1 MDGLDF
7 GMPKTYKNR
16 SGNDVTEWPDGLKLV
31 RFADGRVKVGRQGS
45 VLRGG
50 TRGVTAQS
58 VPGATPPRMSL
69 LRSTTRKT
77 RYRRAPEL
85 NGRVC

>member
-7 GMPKTYKNR
+7 GLPKTYKNR

-50 TRGVTAQS
+50 TRGVSAQEFRSGSNPTAHVIAAFDS
-58 VPGATPPRMSL
+58 
-69 LRSTTRKT
+69 
-77 RYRRAPEL
+77 PE
-85 NGRVC
+85 G

>member
-7 GMPKTYKNR
+7 GLPKTYKNR

-50 TRGVTAQS
+50 TRGVSAQEFRFGSNPTAHVIAAFDS
-58 VPGATPPRMSL
+58 
-69 LRSTTRKT
+69 
-77 RYRRAPEL
+77 PE
-85 NGRVC
+85 G

>member
-50 TRGVTAQS
+50 TRGVSAQEFRSGSNPTAH
-58 VPGATPPRMSL
+58 VIA
-69 LRSTTRKT
+69 
-77 RYRRAPEL
+77 AFDNPEQ
-85 NGRVC
+85 

>member
-31 RFADGRVKVGRQGS
+31 RFADGRIKVGRQGS

-50 TRGVTAQS
+50 TRGVTAQEF
-58 VPGATPPRMSL
+58 
-69 LRSTTRKT
+69 RSGSNPT
-77 RYRRAPEL
+77 AHVIAAFDNPEA
-85 NGRVC
+85 

>member
-7 GMPKTYKNR
+7 GTPKTYKNR

-31 RFADGRVKVGRQGS
+31 RFADGRVKVGRQGA

-50 TRGVTAQS
+50 KDGVTVQQFRGGNNPTAH
-58 VPGATPPRMSL
+58 VITAFDDPT
-69 LRSTTRKT
+69 
-77 RYRRAPEL
+77 
-85 NGRVC
+85 

>member
-31 RFADGRVKVGRQGS
+31 RFADGRIKVGRQGS

-50 TRGVTAQS
+50 TRGVTAQEF
-58 VPGATPPRMSL
+58 
-69 LRSTTRKT
+69 RSGSNPT
-77 RYRRAPEL
+77 AHVIAAFDNPE
-85 NGRVC
+85 N

>member
-7 GMPKTYKNR
+7 GTPKTYKNR
-16 SGNDVTEWPDGLKLV
+16 SGHDVTEWPDGLKLV

-50 TRGVTAQS
+50 PRGVTAQEF
-58 VPGATPPRMSL
+58 
-69 LRSTTRKT
+69 RSGSNPT
-77 RYRRAPEL
+77 AHVIAAFDNPQD
-85 NGRVC
+85 

>member
-1 MDGLDF
+1 MDELDF

-50 TRGVTAQS
+50 TRGVTAQEFRAGS
-58 VPGATPPRMSL
+58 NPTAHVIVAFDNPG
-69 LRSTTRKT
+69 
-77 RYRRAPEL
+77 
-85 NGRVC
+85 N